1 LKVSIFW
8 HRRDL
13 RVDDNA
19 GLFHALNSAWPVQPI
34 FIFDTEI
41 LSKLEDKNDARVNFI
56 HQSLVLLNE
65 EYQKHKGSLKVY
77 YGNPTEVWKK
87 VLEDFDVAEVYT
99 NRDYEPYAQQR
110 DQQIYELLINKNISF
125 KGFKDHVIFEKREI
139 TKDDGL
145 PYTIFTPYSK
155 KWKLK
160 LTPAH
165 FKSYDTLSILRQ
177 LNPYHFKIPLLKD
190 IGFGK
195 THLSFP
201 FSLAKN
207 SIIKNYHQN
216 RDIPSLNGT
225 SRLGVHL
232 RFGTISIRRLA
243 SQAQGLNE
251 VFLNELIWR
260 DFYSMILY
268 NFPHVVSNSFKPLY
282 DKIKWRNNENEFE
295 AWCNGKTG
303 YPIVDAGMREL
314 NTTGHMHNRLRMITA
329 SFLIK
334 HLLIDWRWGEA
345 YFAQKLLD
353 FDLASNNGGWQWA
366 ASSGCDAAP
375 YFRIFNPYEQTK
387 RFDPQLCYIK
397 TWVPELNSDK
407 YPQAI
412 VEHAFARKRVLE
424 TYAKA
429 LKND

>member
-1 LKVSIFW
+1 M
-8 HRRDL
+8 
-13 RVDDNA
+13 
-19 GLFHALNSAWPVQPI
+19 
-34 FIFDTEI
+34 
-41 LSKLEDKNDARVNFI
+41 
-56 HQSLVLLNE
+56 
-65 EYQKHKGSLKVY
+65 
-77 YGNPTEVWKK
+77 
-87 VLEDFDVAEVYT
+87 
-99 NRDYEPYAQQR
+99 
-110 DQQIYELLINKNISF
+110 
-125 KGFKDHVIFEKREI
+125 
-139 TKDDGL
+139 
-145 PYTIFTPYSK
+145 
-155 KWKLK
+155 
-160 LTPAH
+160 
-165 FKSYDTLSILRQ
+165 
-177 LNPYHFKIPLLKD
+177 
-190 IGFGK
+190 
-195 THLSFP
+195 
-201 FSLAKN
+201 
-207 SIIKNYHQN
+207 
-216 RDIPSLNGT
+216 
-225 SRLGVHL
+225 

>member
-1 LKVSIFW
+1 MKVSIFW

-19 GLFHALNSAWPVQPI
+19 GLFNALSSERPVQPV

-41 LSKLEDKNDARVNFI
+41 LSKLEDKSDARVNFI
-56 HQSLVLLNE
+56 YQSLVLLNE
-65 EYQKHKGSLKVY
+65 EYNKHKGSLKVY
-77 YGNPTEVWKK
+77 YGNPPEVWKK
-87 VLEDFDVAEVYT
+87 IVAEFDVAEVYT

-110 DQQIYELLINKNISF
+110 DQLIYEFLKKKNIPF
-125 KGFKDHVIFEKREI
+125 KGFKDHVIFEKKEI

-155 KWKLK
+155 KWKLN

-165 FKSYDTLSILRQ
+165 FKSFDSLSLLHR
-177 LNPYHFKIPLLKD
+177 LNGSNFKMPLLKD
-190 IGFGK
+190 IGFSK

-201 FSLAKN
+201 ATYTSN

-243 SQAQGLNE
+243 TQAQGLNE

-268 NFPHVVSNSFKPLY
+268 NFPHVVGNSFKPAY
-282 DKIKWRNNENEFE
+282 DKIKWRNNEAEFE
-295 AWCNGKTG
+295 AWCTGKTG

-314 NTTGHMHNRLRMITA
+314 NNTGHMHNRLRMITA
-329 SFLIK
+329 SFLTK

-387 RFDPQLCYIK
+387 RFDPQYNYIK
-397 TWVPELNSDK
+397 TWVPELNTAK